1 MWKRSITD
9 FKRGNSYS
17 WIIYLSILIVNSPE
31 NVVSIMSKL
40 FASNLLNCFGRK
52 KPNKQINCVGEK
64 SPIAQQLNNQSI
76 YVDSKDPL
84 TEGVSVEVDDVNHSW
99 DHFDFVHTSQRSR
112 LAP

>member
-52 KPNKQINCVGEK
+52 KTKEADKLCWRKVPNC
-64 SPIAQQLNNQSI
+64 PTAQ
-76 YVDSKDPL
+76 
-84 TEGVSVEVDDVNHSW
+84 
-99 DHFDFVHTSQRSR
+99 
-112 LAP
+112 